1 MDENINKNLNNEEKI
16 IETEKE
22 TDLEEN
28 FKEMSK
34 KEKKDKN
41 LKKINELEIENAELK
56 DKLLRN
62 SAELANFK
70 RRMNDERIIDRK
82 YASMD
87 LIGNLIGQLENLRVV
102 CEMATDNEVL
112 KNFLIG
118 FKMINNQLFDILKK
132 DGLKE
137 ILTENQKFDP
147 KIHKAIETIES
158 DIIEENHC
166 IEEVQKG
173 YMYKDR
179 VLRCANVK
187 VSKKSAAKNGEKSEN
202 EN

>member
-1 MDENINKNLNNEEKI
+1 MLEDNL
-16 IETEKE
+16 EKE
-22 TDLEEN
+22 EICIEEESVEKAEKSESTD
-28 FKEMSK
+28 KELSK

-41 LKKINELEIENAELK
+41 LKKINDLEIEVAELK
-56 DKLLRN
+56 EKLLRN

-70 RRMNDERIIDRK
+70 RRINDERIQDRK

-87 LIGNLIGQLENLRVV
+87 LVSNLINPLENLRLV
-102 CEMATDNEVL
+102 CNMPTDDEVL
-112 KNFLIG
+112 KNFLVG
-118 FKMINNQLFDILKK
+118 FKMINDQIFDVLVK

-137 ILTENQKFDP
+137 IVTLNEEFNP
-147 KIHKAIETIES
+147 KLHKAIESVEVE
-158 DIIEENHC
+158 DCDENLC

-187 VSKKSAAKNGEKSEN
+187 VSKKPNKNLEN
-202 EN
+202 

>member
-1 MDENINKNLNNEEKI
+1 MLEDNL
-16 IETEKE
+16 EKE
-22 TDLEEN
+22 EICIEEESVEKSEKSESID
-28 FKEMSK
+28 KELSK

-41 LKKINELEIENAELK
+41 LKKINDLELEVAELK
-56 DKLLRN
+56 EKLLRN

-70 RRMNDERIIDRK
+70 RRINDERIQDRK

-87 LIGNLIGQLENLRVV
+87 LVSSLINPLENLRLV
-102 CEMATDNEVL
+102 CNMPTDDEVL
-112 KNFLIG
+112 KNFLVG
-118 FKMINNQLFDILKK
+118 FKMINDQIFDVLTK

-137 ILTENQKFDP
+137 IVTLNEGFNP
-147 KIHKAIETIES
+147 KLHKAIESVEVE
-158 DIIEENHC
+158 DCDENLC

-187 VSKKSAAKNGEKSEN
+187 VSKKPNKNLEN
-202 EN
+202 